1 MDDTL
6 KRVQTLLREIG
17 PLLTGQGAAVQGAV
31 LADLLAM
38 WIAGHVLPDSENK
51 TRQTREELL
60 AGHIAVVRDL
70 VPENAKS
77 LGLPGWSFKN

>member
-17 PLLTGQGAAVQGAV
+17 PLLAGQGAAAQGAV

-38 WIAGHVLPDSENK
+38 WIAGHCTPGSEHE

-60 AGHIAVVRDL
+60 EHHIATVREL